1 MKGAWATGAW
11 ATHAYI
17 LAWALGQDKLTIAKS
32 KEYNKKK
39 RQKNCHESTKP
50 SVGWPLKISIHCIF
64 IFICTILKKYS
75 FCNNFIY
82 LFIFKIIIKLI
93 MTSSQFDL
101 GLTLKTLNLYLLRF
115 NERFGFENLGLN
127 MALNSL
133 SPFLYGKINK

>member
-1 MKGAWATGAW
+1 
-11 ATHAYI
+11 
-17 LAWALGQDKLTIAKS
+17 
-32 KEYNKKK
+32 
-39 RQKNCHESTKP
+39 
-50 SVGWPLKISIHCIF
+50 
-64 IFICTILKKYS
+64 
-75 FCNNFIY
+75 
-82 LFIFKIIIKLI
+82 